1 MLYQE
6 KQPTACERFNP
17 KNRFLLLF
25 CNTYEVDKGWGCG
38 WCGCRAFPFSLGVY
52 IFAAVM
58 IFNGVKDAIE
68 IKKSNYLVEDRT
80 QEATFVRFFYIKLI
94 ADCICILAGF
104 LGVCSVCCFN
114 YCLSVVS
121 YYMAFLSFVLNSIFI
136 VYSITKLADLKFWF
150 NVGFLK
156 VFTVIMWYV
165 FEYIWLLYTWI
176 LFCNMVDINRKKQKE
191 KEKANQ
197 YNFGF

>member
-1 MLYQE
+1 
-6 KQPTACERFNP
+6 
-17 KNRFLLLF
+17 
-25 CNTYEVDKGWGCG
+25 
-38 WCGCRAFPFSLGVY
+38 
-52 IFAAVM
+52 
-58 IFNGVKDAIE
+58 
-68 IKKSNYLVEDRT
+68 
-80 QEATFVRFFYIKLI
+80 
-94 ADCICILAGF
+94 
-104 LGVCSVCCFN
+104 
-114 YCLSVVS
+114 
-121 YYMAFLSFVLNSIFI
+121 MAFLSFVLNSIFI